1 MRAYYLPAT
10 AGMLLVVSACLP
22 WVFLGDAPLG
32 SVTDVD
38 RVSVLA
44 LGLTAVLLAS
54 LSVITRKN
62 SRHPLLLVGLLALGI
77 LFLAYIS
84 KEQVAAE
91 RAWGVNQAIAIV
103 DNVEPG
109 VQPQAVLGVGVYL
122 GLAASMVLVL
132 FGLTIVVRQVSKPY
146 AEPADDDV

>member
-1 MRAYYLPAT
+1 MRAYYLPAA
-10 AGMLLVVSACLP
+10 AGTLLVVSAVLP

-38 RVSVLA
+38 RVSVLT
-44 LGLTAVLLAS
+44 LGLTAMLLAS
-54 LSVITRKN
+54 LSIITRKN

-77 LFLAYIS
+77 LFLAYVS
-84 KEQVAAE
+84 KEQLAAE
-91 RAWGVNQAIAIV
+91 RAWEVNQALAIV

-109 VQPQAVLGVGVYL
+109 VPPQTALGGGVYL
-122 GLAASMVLVL
+122 GLAASIVLVL
-132 FGLTIVVRQVSKPY
+132 FGLTIVVKRVSKPY